1 MVIVIADKTGKA
13 LREIADYSLE
23 VAFGEDENTITITAD
38 ADVMPPNGGYAYI
51 DGTEYGGTID
61 KIKSGTANNT
71 LSGLGRSWHGVLAG
85 KRIVPASGQSHVV
98 VSGQV
103 ATVLQQ
109 IVDMVG
115 LDDLFEAPSTESDSV
130 AISGYQFERFVD
142 AYTGLKALCLAY
154 GLKLT
159 MRFASNKV
167 LLGAKAVVDYGSK
180 VDSDLLDFDITVTS
194 RCTNH
199 LICGGT
205 GENENRAIIHFYAD
219 AEGNVSHTQTFFG
232 IDEIVGFYDYS
243 NASEEQLEED
253 GKKKLEELQTEGEVQ
268 VSVHDDLDI
277 DVGDIVTGRD
287 NRTGMI
293 VSAPITK
300 KIVKVDRGVA
310 TYSYEAG
317 TPSSGTSASTISGS
331 AESTNGGH
339 AYYAGNGLTLDN
351 YTFNADVDAADLQA
365 VNETASNA
373 LTQASNALSTASAA
387 QQTAEA
393 AVATI
398 SASSPITARRDD
410 KAVSLSHANSGVSA
424 GAYGAIDNA
433 TADWGDIVTV
443 GARVSVNATG
453 HVTSAQGRTVTLPG
467 NTATQDAK
475 GLMSAA
481 DKTKL
486 DGVEEDAN
494 NTVVDDELSSTST
507 NPVQNK
513 VVKGALDDKANSEH
527 NHSASNITSGTLP
540 VARGGTGASNVA
552 RARTNLLS
560 NISDN
565 PEAVND
571 NTRFLITNVSNTG
584 NILRNSASSLWTW
597 IKGKADSIYAAV
609 NHTHETDDITGLQS
623 ELDGKANSSHT
634 HAATQITGLTA
645 SRALATNSSGQVVV
659 SAVTNTELSY
669 LDGVTSAVQTQL
681 NNKAAKTH
689 THNYAGSS
697 SPGGAATSSNKLAT
711 ARTITLTG
719 AVNGSAE
726 FDGSKNITI
735 TTTGDSEAA
744 SFLAAYPVGA
754 IYHTTKSDNP
764 STVYGG
770 TWKAL
775 PSVEGFKWERTA

>member
-71 LSGLGRSWHGVLAG
+71 LSGSGRSWHGVLAG

-130 AISGYQFERFVD
+130 TISSYQFERFVD

-167 LLGAKAVVDYGSK
+167 LLGAKTVVDYGSK
-180 VDSDLLDFDITVTS
+180 VDSDLLDFDITVAS

-205 GENENRAIIHFYAD
+205 GENENRAIVHFYAD
-219 AEGNVSHTQTFFG
+219 EEGNVSHTQTLFG

-243 NASEEQLEED
+243 NASEEQLEEN

-287 NRTGMI
+287 NRTNMI

-300 KIVKVDRGVA
+300 KIVKVDRGIA

-317 TPSSGTSASTISGS
+317 AASSGTSASTISGS

-387 QQTAEA
+387 QQTADGKADAVHTHA
-393 AVATI
+393 AADT
-398 SASSPITARRDD
+398 T
-410 KAVSLSHANSGVSA
+410 SGVFDLDRIPTIPAS
-424 GAYGAIDNA
+424 
-433 TADWGDIVTV
+433 
-443 GARVSVNATG
+443 
-453 HVTSAQGRTVTLPG
+453 
-467 NTATQDAK
+467 
-475 GLMSAA
+475 
-481 DKTKL
+481 KL
-486 DGVEEDAN
+486 
-494 NTVVDDELSSTST
+494 
-507 NPVQNK
+507 
-513 VVKGALDDKANSEH
+513 
-527 NHSASNITSGTLP
+527 SGTLDI
-540 VARGGTGASNVA
+540 ANGGTGANNAADALFNLGGIPYKFNDNLSADSNLNDVISVGYFSFVTNA
-552 RARTNLLS
+552 AATLVNRPKNAPTNLGGALIIDNPSASYLRQTLIYRNGKKYERGFWINSSGVGFDGWAELPTIADLSNYLPLTGGTLTGALTLNTALGVSSGGTGANTAKAAQHNLLS
-560 NISDN
+560 
-565 PEAVND
+565 
-571 NTRFLITNVSNTG
+571 G
-584 NILRNSASSLWTW
+584 MNSATDTPIDSSKLVFAYDASTANNGAIFKRPLSSLWNW

-609 NHTHETDDITGLQS
+609 NHTH
-623 ELDGKANSSHT
+623 
-634 HAATQITGLTA
+634 
-645 SRALATNSSGQVVV
+645 
-659 SAVTNTELSY
+659 
-669 LDGVTSAVQTQL
+669 
-681 NNKAAKTH
+681 
-689 THNYAGSS
+689 NYAGSS
-697 SPGGAATSSNKLAT
+697 SPCGAATSANKLAT
-711 ARTITLTG
+711 ARTIKITG
-719 AVNGSAE
+719 AVNGQAV
-726 FDGSKNITI
+726 FDGSEDITI
-735 TTTGDSEAA
+735 TTTGDSAA
-744 SFLAAYPVGA
+744 AGFLAAHPVGS
-754 IYHTTKSDNP
+754 IYHTTISDNP

-770 TWKAL
+770 IWQAL
-775 PSVEGFKWERTA
+775 PSVEGFMWERTA

>member
-61 KIKSGTANNT
+61 KIKSGTTIDT
-71 LSGLGRSWHGVLAG
+71 LSGTGRSWHGVLAG
-85 KRIVPASGQSHVV
+85 KRIVPASGQSHVIA
-98 VSGQV
+98 SGQV
-103 ATVLQQ
+103 STVLQQ
-109 IVDMVG
+109 IIDMIG
-115 LDDLFEAPSTESDSV
+115 LSELFEAPSAESDQV
-130 AISGYQFERFVD
+130 TISNYQFERFVD

-205 GENENRAIIHFYAD
+205 GENENRAIVHFYAD
-219 AEGNVSHTQTFFG
+219 AEGNVSYTQTLFG
-232 IDEIVGFYDYS
+232 VDEIVGFYDYS
-243 NASEEQLEED
+243 NADEAQLEED

-339 AYYAGNGLTLDN
+339 AYYAGNGLSLDN
-351 YTFNADVDAADLQA
+351 YTFDADVNASDLQA
-365 VNETASNA
+365 VSNTASNA
-373 LTQASNALSTASAA
+373 LTQASSALSNASAA
-387 QQTAEA
+387 QQTADGKADAVHTHA
-393 AVATI
+393 AADT
-398 SASSPITARRDD
+398 T
-410 KAVSLSHANSGVSA
+410 SGVFDLDRIPTIPAS
-424 GAYGAIDNA
+424 
-433 TADWGDIVTV
+433 
-443 GARVSVNATG
+443 
-453 HVTSAQGRTVTLPG
+453 
-467 NTATQDAK
+467 
-475 GLMSAA
+475 
-481 DKTKL
+481 KL
-486 DGVEEDAN
+486 
-494 NTVVDDELSSTST
+494 
-507 NPVQNK
+507 
-513 VVKGALDDKANSEH
+513 
-527 NHSASNITSGTLP
+527 SGTLDI
-540 VARGGTGASNVA
+540 AGGGTGANNAANAANNLEVYYLGVREPIPTNADLNNYKTVGSYASPSNSMAATVINAPMDTPRAFILTVEKTIANESTANYFRQIFHDRTGKIYTRFIEGDTWSDWIKIANETDLDNYLPLTGGTLKGNVNINRGTSESNIQLIRTIEDKQVA
-552 RARTNLLS
+552 SYLLTNSLGQTALRCYETKDGSSTLLNELKLLS
-560 NISDN
+560 S
-565 PEAVND
+565 
-571 NTRFLITNVSNTG
+571 
-584 NILRNSASSLWTW
+584 
-597 IKGKADSIYAAV
+597 
-609 NHTHETDDITGLQS
+609 ETTLA
-623 ELDGKANSSHT
+623 KP
-634 HAATQITGLTA
+634 LTV
-645 SRALATNSSGQVVV
+645 SSGGTG
-659 SAVTNTELSY
+659 ANTAEQARENL
-669 LDGVTSAVQTQL
+669 G
-681 NNKAAKTH
+681 AASEDH

-697 SPGGAATSSNKLAT
+697 RPGGAATSASKLAT

-719 AVNGSAE
+719 AVNGSAT
-726 FDGSKNITI
+726 FDGSENITI

-744 SFLAAYPVGA
+744 SFLAAHPVGA

-770 TWKAL
+770 IWQAL
-775 PSVEGFKWERTA
+775 PSIEGFMWERTA

>member
-1 MVIVIADKTGKA
+1 MVIIIADKTGKA

-71 LSGLGRSWHGVLAG
+71 LSGSGRSWHGVLAG

-130 AISGYQFERFVD
+130 AISGYQFERFID
-142 AYTGLKALCLAY
+142 AYSGLRALCLAY

-159 MRFASNKV
+159 MRFSSNKV
-167 LLGAKAVVDYGSK
+167 LIGAKAVVDYGSK
-180 VDSDLLDFDITVTS
+180 VDSDLLDFDITVAS

-232 IDEIVGFYDYS
+232 VDEIVGFYDYS
-243 NASEEQLEED
+243 NASEEQLEEN

-300 KIVKVDRGVA
+300 TIVKVSCGVA

-317 TPSSGTSASTISGS
+317 TASSGTSASTISGS

-351 YTFNADVDAADLQA
+351 YTFDADVNAADLQA

-373 LTQASNALSTASAA
+373 LTQASSALSNASSA
-387 QQTAEA
+387 QQTADA

-398 SASSPITARRDD
+398 SASSPINASRDEN
-410 KAVSLSHANSGVSA
+410 AVSLSHASSGVSA
-424 GAYGAIDNA
+424 GAYGPTSNV
-433 TADWGDIVTV
+433 TADWGDTLTV
-443 GARVSVNATG
+443 GARISVNATG
-453 HVTSAQGRTVTLPG
+453 HLTSAQGRTVTLPS
-467 NTATQDAK
+467 NTATSEAN
-475 GLMSAA
+475 GLMSAS
-481 DKTKL
+481 DKAKL

-513 VVKGALDDKANSEH
+513 AVKGALDDKANSEH
-527 NHSASNITSGTLP
+527 NHSANDITSGYLP
-540 VARGGTGASNVA
+540 ISRGGLGGGTATASLFNLIANSVQEFTGTDISSIYVA
-552 RARTNLLS
+552 LVDGDGSSTNP
-560 NISDN
+560 IIK
-565 PEAVND
+565 AVTPANFAAGIA
-571 NTRFLITNVSNTG
+571 TLITPDDIGALSKTG
-584 NILRNSASSLWTW
+584 NAVSAS
-597 IKGKADSIYAAV
+597 K
-609 NHTHETDDITGLQS
+609 LQ
-623 ELDGKANSSHT
+623 DK
-634 HAATQITGLTA
+634 
-645 SRALATNSSGQVVV
+645 
-659 SAVTNTELSY
+659 
-669 LDGVTSAVQTQL
+669 
-681 NNKAAKTH
+681 
-689 THNYAGSS
+689 
-697 SPGGAATSSNKLAT
+697 
-711 ARTITLTG
+711 RTIALTG

-726 FDGSKNITI
+726 FDGSGDITI

-744 SFLAAYPVGA
+744 SFLAAHPVGA
-754 IYHTTKSDNP
+754 IYQTTVSDNP
-764 STVYGG
+764 GTLYGG
-770 TWKAL
+770 TWQAL
-775 PSVEGFKWERTA
+775 PSIEGFMWERTA

>member
-13 LREIADYSLE
+13 LRELDDYELE
-23 VAFGEDENTITITAD
+23 VAFGDDENTITLTTD
-38 ADVMPPNGGYAYI
+38 AGVMAPQDGYVYI

-61 KIKSGTANNT
+61 QIKSGTSTNT
-71 LSGLGRSWHGVLAG
+71 LSGTGRSWHGILAG
-85 KRIVPASGQSHVV
+85 KRIVPSSGQSHVV

-103 ATVLQQ
+103 STVLQQ
-109 IVDMVG
+109 IIELLD
-115 LDDLFEAPSTESDSV
+115 LDDLFEAPSAESDAV
-130 AISGYQFERFVD
+130 AISNYQFERFVD
-142 AYTGLKALCLAY
+142 AYAGLKAMCLAY
-154 GLKLT
+154 SLKLT
-159 MRFASNKV
+159 MRCVSGKV

-180 VDSDLLDFDITVTS
+180 VDSDLLDFELTVIS

-205 GENENRAIIHFYAD
+205 GENENRTIVHFYAD
-219 AEGNVSHTQTFFG
+219 GDGNVSHMQSLFG
-232 IDEIVGFYDYS
+232 IDEIEGFYDYS
-243 NASEEQLEED
+243 NADEDQLEEN

-300 KIVKVDRGVA
+300 KIVKVDRGVT

-351 YTFNADVDAADLQA
+351 YTFDADVNASDLQS
-365 VNETASNA
+365 VSNTASNA
-373 LTQASNALSTASAA
+373 LTQASSALSNASAA
-387 QQTAEA
+387 QEKADA

-398 SASSPITARRDD
+398 SASSPITAQRDD
-410 KAVSLSHANSGVSA
+410 STVILNHANSGVSA
-424 GAYGAIDNA
+424 GAYGAASNT
-433 TADWGDIVTV
+433 TADWGDTV
-443 GARVSVNATG
+443 NVGPRVSVNATG

-486 DGVEEDAN
+486 DGIEQNAN
-494 NTVVDDELSSTST
+494 KTTVDDALSSTST

-513 VVKGALDDKANSEH
+513 AVKAALDDKSNS
-527 NHSASNITSGTLP
+527 
-540 VARGGTGASNVA
+540 
-552 RARTNLLS
+552 
-560 NISDN
+560 D
-565 PEAVND
+565 
-571 NTRFLITNVSNTG
+571 
-584 NILRNSASSLWTW
+584 
-597 IKGKADSIYAAV
+597 
-609 NHTHETDDITGLQS
+609 
-623 ELDGKANSSHT
+623 
-634 HAATQITGLTA
+634 
-645 SRALATNSSGQVVV
+645 
-659 SAVTNTELSY
+659 
-669 LDGVTSAVQTQL
+669 
-681 NNKAAKTH
+681 H

-697 SPGGAATSSNKLAT
+697 SPGGAATSASKLAT

-719 AVNGSAE
+719 AVNGSAT

-744 SFLAAYPVGA
+744 SFLAAHPVGA

-770 TWKAL
+770 IWQAL
-775 PSVEGFKWERTA
+775 PSIEGFMWERTA

>member
-71 LSGLGRSWHGVLAG
+71 LSGSGRSWHGVLAG

-109 IVDMVG
+109 IIDMVG

-130 AISGYQFERFVD
+130 AISGYQFERFID
-142 AYTGLKALCLAY
+142 AYSGLRALCLAY

-159 MRFASNKV
+159 MRFSSNKV
-167 LLGAKAVVDYGSK
+167 LIGAKAVVDYGSK
-180 VDSDLLDFDITVTS
+180 VDSDLLDFDITVAS

-232 IDEIVGFYDYS
+232 VDEIVGFYDYS
-243 NASEEQLEED
+243 NADEAQLEED

-300 KIVKVDRGVA
+300 KIVKVSRGVA

-317 TPSSGTSASTISGS
+317 TASSGTSASTISGS

-373 LTQASNALSTASAA
+373 LTQASSALSNASAA
-387 QQTAEA
+387 QEKADA

-398 SASSPITARRDD
+398 SASSPITAQRDD
-410 KAVSLSHANSGVSA
+410 STVTLNHANSGVSA
-424 GAYGAIDNA
+424 GAYGAASNV
-433 TADWGDIVTV
+433 TADWGDTVTV
-443 GARVSVNATG
+443 GARMSVNATG
-453 HVTSAQGRTVTLPG
+453 HVTSAQGRTVTLPD
-467 NTATQDAK
+467 NTATQSAK
-475 GLMSAA
+475 GLMSST

-486 DGVEEDAN
+486 DGIAQGAN
-494 NTVVDDELSSTST
+494 KTTVDSALSSTST

-513 VVKGALDDKANSEH
+513 VINTALA
-527 NHSASNITSGTLP
+527 
-540 VARGGTGASNVA
+540 
-552 RARTNLLS
+552 
-560 NISDN
+560 
-565 PEAVND
+565 
-571 NTRFLITNVSNTG
+571 
-584 NILRNSASSLWTW
+584 
-597 IKGKADSIYAAV
+597 GKAA
-609 NHTHETDDITGLQS
+609 
-623 ELDGKANSSHT
+623 SSHT

-697 SPGGAATSSNKLAT
+697 SPGGAATSANKLAT
-711 ARTITLTG
+711 ARTIKLTG
-719 AVNGSAE
+719 AVNGQAT
-726 FDGSKNITI
+726 FDGSENITI

-744 SFLAAYPVGA
+744 SFLAAHPVGA

-770 TWKAL
+770 IWQAL
-775 PSVEGFKWERTA
+775 PSIEGFMWERTA

>member
-23 VAFGEDENTITITAD
+23 VALGEDENTITITAD

-61 KIKSGTANNT
+61 KIKSGTENNT
-71 LSGLGRSWHGVLAG
+71 LSGSGRSWHGVLAG

-103 ATVLQQ
+103 ANVLQQ

-130 AISGYQFERFVD
+130 AISGYQFERFID
-142 AYTGLKALCLAY
+142 AYSGLRALCLAY

-159 MRFASNKV
+159 MRFSSNKV
-167 LLGAKAVVDYGSK
+167 LIGAKAVVDYGSK
-180 VDSDLLDFDITVTS
+180 VDSDLLDFDITVAS

-232 IDEIVGFYDYS
+232 VDEIVGFYDYS
-243 NASEEQLEED
+243 NASEEQLEEN

-300 KIVKVDRGVA
+300 KIVKVSRGIA

-317 TPSSGTSASTISGS
+317 TASSGTSASTISGS

-351 YTFNADVDAADLQA
+351 YTFDADVNAADLQA
-365 VNETASNA
+365 VSNTASNA
-373 LTQASNALSTASAA
+373 LTQASSALSNASAA
-387 QQTAEA
+387 QQTADA

-398 SASSPITARRDD
+398 SASSPITAQRDD
-410 KAVSLSHANSGVSA
+410 STVSLNHANSGVSA
-424 GAYGAIDNA
+424 GAYGAASNT
-433 TADWGDIVTV
+433 TADWGDTV
-443 GARVSVNATG
+443 NVGPRVSVNATG

-475 GLMSAA
+475 GLMSAN
-481 DKTKL
+481 DKAKL
-486 DGVEEDAN
+486 DGIAQGAN
-494 NTVVDDELSSTST
+494 KTVVDAALSSAST

-513 VVKGALDDKANSEH
+513 AVKAALDDKSNS
-527 NHSASNITSGTLP
+527 
-540 VARGGTGASNVA
+540 
-552 RARTNLLS
+552 
-560 NISDN
+560 D
-565 PEAVND
+565 
-571 NTRFLITNVSNTG
+571 
-584 NILRNSASSLWTW
+584 
-597 IKGKADSIYAAV
+597 
-609 NHTHETDDITGLQS
+609 
-623 ELDGKANSSHT
+623 
-634 HAATQITGLTA
+634 HA
-645 SRALATNSSGQVVV
+645 
-659 SAVTNTELSY
+659 
-669 LDGVTSAVQTQL
+669 
-681 NNKAAKTH
+681 
-689 THNYAGSS
+689 HNYAGSS
-697 SPGGAATSSNKLAT
+697 SPGGAATSASKLAT

-719 AVNGSAE
+719 AVNGSAA
-726 FDGSKNITI
+726 FDGSENITI

-744 SFLAAYPVGA
+744 SFLAAHPVGA

-770 TWKAL
+770 IWQAL
-775 PSVEGFKWERTA
+775 PSIEGFIWERTA

>member
-13 LREIADYSLE
+13 LRELDDYELE
-23 VAFGEDENTITITAD
+23 VAFGDDENTITLTTD
-38 ADVMPPNGGYAYI
+38 AGVMAPQDGYVYI

-61 KIKSGTANNT
+61 QIKSGTSTNT
-71 LSGLGRSWHGVLAG
+71 LSGTGRSWHGILAG
-85 KRIVPASGQSHVV
+85 KRIVPSSGQSHVV

-103 ATVLQQ
+103 STVLQQ
-109 IVDMVG
+109 IIELLD
-115 LDDLFEAPSTESDSV
+115 LDDLFEAPSAESDAV
-130 AISGYQFERFVD
+130 AISNYQFERFVD
-142 AYTGLKALCLAY
+142 AYAGLKAMCLAY
-154 GLKLT
+154 SLKLT
-159 MRFASNKV
+159 MRCVSGKV

-180 VDSDLLDFDITVTS
+180 VDSDLLDFELTVIS

-205 GENENRAIIHFYAD
+205 GENENRTIVHFYAD
-219 AEGNVSHTQTFFG
+219 GDGNVSHMQSLFG
-232 IDEIVGFYDYS
+232 IDEIEGFYDYS
-243 NASEEQLEED
+243 NADEDQLEEN

-300 KIVKVDRGVA
+300 KIVKVDRGVT

-351 YTFNADVDAADLQA
+351 YTFDADVNASDLQS
-365 VNETASNA
+365 VSNTASNA
-373 LTQASNALSTASAA
+373 LTQASSALSNASAA
-387 QQTAEA
+387 QKKADA

-398 SASSPITARRDD
+398 SASSPITAQRDD
-410 KAVSLSHANSGVSA
+410 STVILNHANSGVSA
-424 GAYGAIDNA
+424 GAYGAASNT
-433 TADWGDIVTV
+433 TADWGDTV
-443 GARVSVNATG
+443 NVGPRVSVNATG

-486 DGVEEDAN
+486 DGIEQNAN
-494 NTVVDDELSSTST
+494 KTTVDDALSSTST

-513 VVKGALDDKANSEH
+513 AVKAALDDKSNS
-527 NHSASNITSGTLP
+527 
-540 VARGGTGASNVA
+540 
-552 RARTNLLS
+552 
-560 NISDN
+560 D
-565 PEAVND
+565 
-571 NTRFLITNVSNTG
+571 
-584 NILRNSASSLWTW
+584 
-597 IKGKADSIYAAV
+597 
-609 NHTHETDDITGLQS
+609 
-623 ELDGKANSSHT
+623 
-634 HAATQITGLTA
+634 
-645 SRALATNSSGQVVV
+645 
-659 SAVTNTELSY
+659 
-669 LDGVTSAVQTQL
+669 
-681 NNKAAKTH
+681 H

-697 SPGGAATSSNKLAT
+697 SPGGAATSASKLAT

-719 AVNGSAE
+719 AVNGSAT

-744 SFLAAYPVGA
+744 SFLAAHPVGA

-770 TWKAL
+770 IWQAL
-775 PSVEGFKWERTA
+775 PSIEGFMWERTA

>member
-1 MVIVIADKTGKA
+1 MVIVITDKSGKA
-13 LREIADYSLE
+13 LREIADYTLE

-51 DGTEYGGTID
+51 DGTEYGGIID

-71 LSGLGRSWHGVLAG
+71 LSGSGRSWHGVLAG

-130 AISGYQFERFVD
+130 AISGYQFERFID
-142 AYTGLKALCLAY
+142 AYSGLRALCLAY

-159 MRFASNKV
+159 MRFSSNKV
-167 LLGAKAVVDYGSK
+167 LIGAKAVVDYGSK
-180 VDSDLLDFDITVTS
+180 VDSDLLDFDITAAS

-232 IDEIVGFYDYS
+232 VDEIVGFYDYS
-243 NASEEQLEED
+243 NASEEQLEEN

-300 KIVKVDRGVA
+300 KIVKVSRGVA

-317 TPSSGTSASTISGS
+317 TASSGTSASTISGS

-351 YTFNADVDAADLQA
+351 YTFDADVNAADLQA
-365 VNETASNA
+365 VSNTASNA
-373 LTQASNALSTASAA
+373 LTQASSAMSNASAA
-387 QQTAEA
+387 QQTADA

-398 SASSPITARRDD
+398 SASSPITAQRDD
-410 KAVSLSHANSGVSA
+410 STVSLNHANSGVSA
-424 GAYGAIDNA
+424 GAYGAASNT
-433 TADWGDIVTV
+433 TADWGDTV
-443 GARVSVNATG
+443 NVGPRVSVNATG
-453 HVTSAQGRTVTLPG
+453 HVTNAQGRTVTLPG
-467 NTATQDAK
+467 NTATQEVK

-481 DKTKL
+481 DKVKL
-486 DGVEEDAN
+486 DGVAEDAN
-494 NTVVDDELSSTST
+494 NTVVDDELSSTSV

-513 VVKGALDDKANSEH
+513 AVKEALDDKANSEH
-527 NHSASNITSGTLP
+527 SHSASDITSGYLTLS
-540 VARGGTGASNVA
+540 RGGLGGGTATASLYNLIANSIQEFSDTDISGIYVA
-552 RARTNLLS
+552 LVDAYGTS
-560 NISDN
+560 TDPIIK
-565 PEAVND
+565 AVSPANFAAGLV
-571 NTRFLITNVSNTG
+571 TLITPDDIGALSKTG
-584 NILRNSASSLWTW
+584 NAASAS
-597 IKGKADSIYAAV
+597 K
-609 NHTHETDDITGLQS
+609 LQT
-623 ELDGKANSSHT
+623 K
-634 HAATQITGLTA
+634 
-645 SRALATNSSGQVVV
+645 
-659 SAVTNTELSY
+659 
-669 LDGVTSAVQTQL
+669 
-681 NNKAAKTH
+681 
-689 THNYAGSS
+689 
-697 SPGGAATSSNKLAT
+697 
-711 ARTITLTG
+711 RTITLTG
-719 AVNGSAE
+719 AVNGSAT
-726 FDGSKNITI
+726 FDGSENITI

-744 SFLAAYPVGA
+744 SFLAAHPVGA

-770 TWKAL
+770 IWQAL
-775 PSVEGFKWERTA
+775 PSIEGFMWERTA

>member
-23 VAFGEDENTITITAD
+23 VALGEDENTITITAD

-71 LSGLGRSWHGVLAG
+71 LSGSGRSWHGVLAG

-103 ATVLQQ
+103 ANVLQQ

-130 AISGYQFERFVD
+130 AISGYQFERFID
-142 AYTGLKALCLAY
+142 AYSGLRALCLAY

-159 MRFASNKV
+159 MRFSSNKV
-167 LLGAKAVVDYGSK
+167 LIGAKAVVDYGSK
-180 VDSDLLDFDITVTS
+180 VDSDLLDFDITVAS

-232 IDEIVGFYDYS
+232 VDEIVGFYDYS
-243 NASEEQLEED
+243 NASEEQLEEN

-300 KIVKVDRGVA
+300 KIVKVSRGIA

-317 TPSSGTSASTISGS
+317 TASSGTSASTISGS

-351 YTFNADVDAADLQA
+351 YTFDADVNAADLQA
-365 VNETASNA
+365 VSNTASNA
-373 LTQASNALSTASAA
+373 LTQASSALSNASAA
-387 QQTAEA
+387 QQTADA

-398 SASSPITARRDD
+398 SASSPITAQRDD
-410 KAVSLSHANSGVSA
+410 STVSLNHANSGVSA
-424 GAYGAIDNA
+424 GAYGAASNT
-433 TADWGDIVTV
+433 TADWGDTV
-443 GARVSVNATG
+443 NVGPRVSVNATG

-475 GLMSAA
+475 GLMSAN
-481 DKTKL
+481 DKAKL
-486 DGVEEDAN
+486 DGIAQGAN
-494 NTVVDDELSSTST
+494 KTVVDAALSSAST

-513 VVKGALDDKANSEH
+513 AVKAALDDKSNS
-527 NHSASNITSGTLP
+527 
-540 VARGGTGASNVA
+540 
-552 RARTNLLS
+552 
-560 NISDN
+560 D
-565 PEAVND
+565 
-571 NTRFLITNVSNTG
+571 
-584 NILRNSASSLWTW
+584 
-597 IKGKADSIYAAV
+597 
-609 NHTHETDDITGLQS
+609 
-623 ELDGKANSSHT
+623 
-634 HAATQITGLTA
+634 HA
-645 SRALATNSSGQVVV
+645 
-659 SAVTNTELSY
+659 
-669 LDGVTSAVQTQL
+669 
-681 NNKAAKTH
+681 
-689 THNYAGSS
+689 HNYAGSS
-697 SPGGAATSSNKLAT
+697 SPGGAATSASKLAT

-719 AVNGSAE
+719 AVNGSAA
-726 FDGSKNITI
+726 FDGSENITI

-744 SFLAAYPVGA
+744 SFLAAHPVGA

-770 TWKAL
+770 IWQAL
-775 PSVEGFKWERTA
+775 PSIEGFIWERTA

>member
-61 KIKSGTANNT
+61 KIKSGTTIDT
-71 LSGLGRSWHGVLAG
+71 LSGTGRSWHGVLAG
-85 KRIVPASGQSHVV
+85 KRIVPASGQSHVIA
-98 VSGQV
+98 SGQV
-103 ATVLQQ
+103 STVLQQ
-109 IVDMVG
+109 IIDMIG
-115 LDDLFEAPSTESDSV
+115 LSELFEAPSAESDQV
-130 AISGYQFERFVD
+130 TISNYQFERFVD

-205 GENENRAIIHFYAD
+205 GENENRAIVHFYAD
-219 AEGNVSHTQTFFG
+219 AEGNVSHTQTLFG
-232 IDEIVGFYDYS
+232 VDEIVGFYDYS
-243 NASEEQLEED
+243 NADEAQLEED

-351 YTFNADVDAADLQA
+351 YTFDADVNASDLQA
-365 VNETASNA
+365 VSNTASNA
-373 LTQASNALSTASAA
+373 LTQASSALSNASAA
-387 QQTAEA
+387 QEKADA

-398 SASSPITARRDD
+398 SASSPITAQRDD
-410 KAVSLSHANSGVSA
+410 STVTLNHANSGVSA
-424 GAYGAIDNA
+424 GAYGAASNT
-433 TADWGDIVTV
+433 TADWGDTV
-443 GARVSVNATG
+443 NVGPRVSVSATG
-453 HVTSAQGRTVTLPG
+453 HITDAQGRTVTLPS
-467 NTATQDAK
+467 NTATSEAK
-475 GLMSAA
+475 GLMSAS
-481 DKTKL
+481 DKAKL
-486 DGVEEDAN
+486 DGVEEGAN

-513 VVKGALDDKANSEH
+513 AVKGALDDKANSEH
-527 NHSASNITSGTLP
+527 SHSASDIASGYLP
-540 VARGGTGASNVA
+540 ISRGGLGGGTATASLFNLIANSVQEFTGTDISSIYVA
-552 RARTNLLS
+552 LVDGDGSSTNP
-560 NISDN
+560 IIK
-565 PEAVND
+565 AVTPANFAAGIA
-571 NTRFLITNVSNTG
+571 TLITPDDIGALSKTG
-584 NILRNSASSLWTW
+584 NAVSAS
-597 IKGKADSIYAAV
+597 K
-609 NHTHETDDITGLQS
+609 LQ
-623 ELDGKANSSHT
+623 DK
-634 HAATQITGLTA
+634 
-645 SRALATNSSGQVVV
+645 
-659 SAVTNTELSY
+659 
-669 LDGVTSAVQTQL
+669 
-681 NNKAAKTH
+681 
-689 THNYAGSS
+689 
-697 SPGGAATSSNKLAT
+697 
-711 ARTITLTG
+711 RTIALTG

-726 FDGSKNITI
+726 FDGSGDITI

-744 SFLAAYPVGA
+744 SFLAAHPVGA
-754 IYHTTKSDNP
+754 IYQTTVSDNP
-764 STVYGG
+764 GTLYGG
-770 TWKAL
+770 TWVAL
-775 PSVEGFKWERTA
+775 PSIEGFMWERTA